1 VHDILP
7 FLEPGA
13 AIKLNSLLQF
23 LAVGSLCAGAIGL
36 VYRRV
41 SPPKPDEVEFAAT
54 LFILT
59 IAIGLLV
66 SIIKQAPAISFG
78 LFGAMSIVRFRTQI
92 KKPRRMVFLFMAT
105 AIGVC
110 CGAGEHLVTL
120 FGTLMLSVVA
130 LVMYRQERGKDSNEG
145 DVPVGAVASAKAV
158 GTPASGGRWSVD
170 FVPTKT
176 AGGARTR
183 VLAIV
188 DEESREALTLADCNE
203 FSGARL
209 VEELQVLVSKRGTP
223 SSIVSD
229 TWPECHAPV
238 VLDWRKTSGIDWR
251 YVSLN
256 ASAES
261 APFVASFSGLLQ
273 RECLDAPVTKSQ
285 PLQERLTQ
293 WQTTYNQRLEQNATR
308 DARPPSVVLADT
320 SLSKPMAPAGNN
332 MQVYTGG
339 RKQRR
344 R

>member
-130 LVMYRQERGKDSNEG
+130 LVMYRQE
-145 DVPVGAVASAKAV
+145 
-158 GTPASGGRWSVD
+158 
-170 FVPTKT
+170 PTKT